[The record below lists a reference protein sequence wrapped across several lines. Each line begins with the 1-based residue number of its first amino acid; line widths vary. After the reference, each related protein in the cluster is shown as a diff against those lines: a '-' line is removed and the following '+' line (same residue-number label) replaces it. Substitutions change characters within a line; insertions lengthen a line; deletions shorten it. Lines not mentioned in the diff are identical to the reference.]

1 MKQQDDYIKF
11 LSTVER
17 TKDGIT
23 LTGPVTAGGGTI
35 DGVIWYPRPERLVV
49 DVAQYAKPDTRI
61 AELET
66 ALRNIRTLAY
76 GATYVAV
83 AHNDV
88 FDAIYKLAADAL
100 SGTTE
105 TTGTVYEEMAI

>member
-49 DVAQYAKPDTRI
+49 DVAQYAKPDSRDARI
-61 AELET
+61 VTLET
-66 ALRNIRTLAY
+66 ALRHIRTLA
-76 GATYVAV
+76 GDNLIMEADT
-83 AHNDV
+83 DDI
-88 FDAIYKLAADAL
+88 FDAIYNLAVDAL
-100 SGTTE
+100 VGTTE
-105 TTGTVYEEMAI
+105 EVTE